1 MPKMQQSTLFK
12 PVSCYGIGVHSGK
25 RTQLTIEPAKE
36 NTGIIFIRTDIS
48 SENNYIEASHFNV
61 SDTLLST
68 TISNNHKVQ
77 ISTIEHLMAA
87 LWGCSVDNA
96 IIKIDGPE
104 VPIMDGSSKPFVFMI
119 ECAGKKLQSAP
130 KKCLKILKDIKVVH
144 KDCELYCT
152 PSDHMTVD
160 LTIDFSSKAIGRQ
173 NLSFEDQKSFTK
185 NIADARTFGFIRDVD
200 YLKSKGLA
208 QGASFEN
215 AIGIDEQDKILN
227 PNGLRYED
235 EFVRHKLL
243 DLFGDLYTSGIN
255 VISAIKGYK
264 TSHALNN
271 ELLHRI
277 FGDTTSYKF
286 VTSSEL

>member
-1 MPKMQQSTLFK
+1 MYKMQQNTLLK

-25 RTQLTIEPAKE
+25 HTQLTIEPAKE

-48 SENNYIEASHFNV
+48 SENNYIEASYFNV

-68 TISNNHKVQ
+68 TISNDHKVQ

-87 LWGCSVDNA
+87 LWGCGIDNA

-119 ECAGKKLQSAP
+119 ECAGKKLQNAP
-130 KKCLKILKDIKVVH
+130 KKYLKILKDIKVIH

-152 PSDHMTVD
+152 PSNHMTVD
-160 LTIDFSSKAIGRQ
+160 LTIDFSSKAIGKQ
-173 NLSFEDQKSFTK
+173 NLSFSNQESFTK
-185 NIADARTFGFIRDVD
+185 NIADARTFGFMKDVND
-200 YLKSKGLA
+200 LQSKGLA
-208 QGASFEN
+208 LGASFEN
-215 AIGIDEQDKILN
+215 AIAINEEDKILN

-235 EFVRHKLL
+235 EFIRHKLL
-243 DLFGDLYTSGIN
+243 DLFGDLYTCGTNI
-255 VISAIKGYK
+255 VSAIKGYK

-271 ELLHRI
+271 ELLHKI
-277 FGDTTSYKF
+277 FSDITSYKF
-286 VTSSEL
+286 VTASEL